1 MLSML
6 VWVQMYNFGDVN
18 IRETFSYSVHYFG
31 LWTAPTCNTK
41 VRVPFG
47 GLVNTAVLVTISVE
61 HPRQYYAGI
70 KNYFETWRKFVVM
83 KPQDFWQSI
92 QCCLNA
98 MSECNAVLT
107 QQMASENY
115 GGNYSTETLKIM
127 IKTGKHQPLVSS
139 SLKREGVCMNHFNA
153 HCCAT
158 IMAIIKSRERQS
170 TCRHFLLS

>member
-31 LWTAPTCNTK
+31 LWTAPTCNQK

-61 HPRQYYAGI
+61 HPRQYYAGT
-70 KNYFETWRKFVVM
+70 KNYFGTWRKFVVM
-83 KPQDFWQSI
+83 KPQVFDNQYNAVWMQ
-92 QCCLNA
+92 CLNA
-98 MSECNAVLT
+98 TLFWLSKWQVKIMVAIIPLK
-107 QQMASENY
+107 
-115 GGNYSTETLKIM
+115 TLKII
-127 IKTGKHQPLVSS
+127 IKTGKHKPFASP
-139 SLKREGVCMNHFNA
+139 SLKREGVCMNH
-153 HCCAT
+153 CCAT
-158 IMAIIKSRERQS
+158 ITAIIKSRERRS